1 MPLAQGARSG
11 PGWQHRV
18 YRSVMRLLQG
28 PLLLWL
34 WWRGFREPAYREG
47 LAQRLGHVQPL
58 PAALGGLWLHAASVG
73 EAQAAL
79 KLWPALA
86 GQWGAH
92 AITWTTQTPAG
103 RALLRDRLGPQAK
116 VWLAPIDSPAAVAR
130 FLRRV
135 QPRMLLLME
144 RELWPEWLWQCERH
158 AVHVAVVNARLTP
171 RTAGRWP
178 YTAGWMR
185 ARLQSLSRVLCAD
198 EVSLEQFSA
207 LGLQAAQLKGCGN
220 LKFELPA
227 EASPAWLPAAALQ
240 GRTVIVAASTHAD
253 DEALLLAGWPALAAQ
268 HPQALLILAP
278 RHPQRFE
285 TVARQW
291 QHLPLQRRS
300 HLAPDVSD
308 LEVSTQVLL
317 LDSIGELAGCFAGAR
332 LCLMG
337 GTWAAVGGHNALEA
351 LAEGCPV
358 LFGPHTQ
365 QFPELYAAMAS
376 AGAARQVTGEALWA
390 TVQGLLAAPETLDT
404 MGDAA
409 RRFVLAEQGAAS
421 RTLEAL
427 ATLPAWPHRTLAAV
441 QESGSDTDRVWFD
454 PDMAAAVPAASF
466 EPATHGSTAQ
476 VLATGSGRG
485 QALRITHAGR
495 QAVLRHYRRGGLVA
509 RFNPDRYPAAPVA
522 ETRAMQEFSLLRE
535 MCSLGLPVPR
545 PIAARCVRTGS
556 ARGAYR
562 ADILVECIPDARNF
576 AQCLDAQR
584 LPTAAWL
591 AAGQAIARLH
601 VHGIDHTDLN
611 CHNLLLDALGQVWV
625 IDFDKCTR
633 RAAGAWQLGNLQ
645 RLLRSLRKE
654 GGRRP
659 RFHWHEDDWAA
670 LLQGYRS
677 VASPD

>member
-1 MPLAQGARSG
+1 MPQAHGCSSG

-34 WWRGFREPAYREG
+34 WWRGFREPAYRDG
-47 LAQRLGHVQPL
+47 LRQRLGHVQPA

-86 GQWGAH
+86 AQWGAH

-103 RALLRDRLGPQAK
+103 RALLRERLGPQAS

-130 FLRRV
+130 FVRRV

-158 AVHVAVVNARLTP
+158 AVQVAVVNARMTP

-178 YTAGWMR
+178 YTTRWMR
-185 ARLQSLSRVLCAD
+185 ARLQRLSQVLCAD
-198 EVSLEQFSA
+198 EVSLQQFSA
-207 LGLQAAQLKGCGN
+207 LGLQPAQLQGCGN

-227 EASPAWLPAAALQ
+227 QAGRAWLPAAALQ

-253 DEALLLAGWPALAAQ
+253 DEALLLEGWPALAAQ

-300 HLAPDVSD
+300 QLAPDARD
-308 LEVSTQVLL
+308 IEASTQVLL

-351 LAEGCPV
+351 LTEGCPV
-358 LFGPHTQ
+358 LFGPHTE

-376 AGAARQVTGEALWA
+376 TGAAREVGGPALWA
-390 TVQGLLAAPETLDT
+390 TVQALLTTPETLDR
-404 MGDAA
+404 MGEAA
-409 RRFVLAEQGAAS
+409 RRFVRAEQGAAA
-421 RTLEAL
+421 RTLQAL
-427 ATLPAWPHRTLAAV
+427 ATLPAWPRRAMAPV
-441 QESGSDTDRVWFD
+441 QTAGSDTDCVWFD
-454 PDMAAAVPAASF
+454 PEMAETVPATAF
-466 EPATHGSTAQ
+466 EPATYGRAAQ
-476 VLATGSGRG
+476 GLATGSGRG
-485 QALRITHAGR
+485 QALQVTHAGR

-509 RFNPDRYPAAPVA
+509 RLNPDRYPAAPVA

-545 PIAARCVRTGS
+545 PIAARCERSGS
-556 ARGAYR
+556 AQGRYR
-562 ADILVECIPDARNF
+562 ADILVECIPGSRNL
-576 AQCLDAQR
+576 AQCLDVQR
-584 LPTAAWL
+584 LPAAVWH

-601 VHGIDHTDLN
+601 AHGIDHTDLN
-611 CHNLLLDALGQVWV
+611 CHNLLLDVQDQIWV
-625 IDFDKCTR
+625 IDFDKCRR
-633 RAAGAWQLGNLQ
+633 RAAGPWQQGNLQ

-654 GGRRP
+654 SARRP
-659 RFHWHEDDWAA
+659 GFQWHEDDWPA
-670 LLQGYRS
+670 LLQGYDARI
-677 VASPD
+677 VN